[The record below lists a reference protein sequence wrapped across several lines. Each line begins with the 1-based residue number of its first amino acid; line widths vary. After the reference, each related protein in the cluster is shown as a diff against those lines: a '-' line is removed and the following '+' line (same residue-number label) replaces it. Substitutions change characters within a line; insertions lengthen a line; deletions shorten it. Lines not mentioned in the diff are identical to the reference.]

1 MTGPEFDF
9 HTGKGGDHVTV
20 DDMWVFSPATR
31 RWTRREVSG
40 AGPGPLTGHAACR
53 LRGDRALVFG
63 GARPEAEHSNETY
76 VLDLKTYAWTRRAPG
91 PAARD
96 FHLLLPSQEGGLM
109 WGGVDDGAWRYCVET
124 DSWHKDA
131 NLPYLSG
138 RAGVA
143 LSDGTVVTFGGMH
156 VAQGVAA
163 YGSEVLVRRGA
174 TFSAVDA
181 ETAPPGRCFPALAAA
196 PDGSGVFMFGGYRR
210 IDGESQERLGDVW
223 RLELRPAPP
232 RTTTPPYD

>member
-1 MTGPEFDF
+1 MR
-9 HTGKGGDHVTV
+9 KGGDHVTV
-20 DDMWVFSPATR
+20 DDMWTFSPATR

-76 VLDLKTYAWTRRAPG
+76 VLDLKTSAWTRRAPG

-96 FHLLLPSQEGGLM
+96 FHLLLPAREGVLM

-124 DSWHKDA
+124 DAWTKDA
-131 NLPYLSG
+131 DLPYLSG

-143 LSDGTVVTFGGMH
+143 LRDGTVVAFGGMD

-163 YGSEVLVRRGA
+163 YGSAVLVRRGA
-174 TFSAVDA
+174 AFGAVDA
-181 ETAPPGRCFPALAAA
+181 EAAPPGRCFPALAAA
-196 PDGSGVFMFGGYRR
+196 PDGSVYMFGGYRR
-210 IDGESQERLGDVW
+210 VDGEAQERLGDVW

>member
-1 MTGPEFDF
+1 
-9 HTGKGGDHVTV
+9 
-20 DDMWVFSPATR
+20 
-31 RWTRREVSG
+31 
-40 AGPGPLTGHAACR
+40 
-53 LRGDRALVFG
+53 
-63 GARPEAEHSNETY
+63 
-76 VLDLKTYAWTRRAPG
+76 
-91 PAARD
+91 
-96 FHLLLPSQEGGLM
+96 M

-131 NLPYLSG
+131 DLPYLSG

-143 LSDGTVVTFGGMH
+143 LGDGTVVAFGGMH

-163 YGSEVLVRRGA
+163 YGSDVLVRQA
-174 TFSAVDA
+174 PLSAPD
-181 ETAPPGRCFPALAAA
+181 APPGRCFPALAAA

-210 IDGESQERLGDVW
+210 VDGEAQERLGDVW